1 MRTSSNHSLR
11 RHSKSHN
18 ASWRKRG
25 ASFERL
31 EPRNLMDAAGFVETN
46 LASDIPNFA
55 AHTDRDLI
63 NPWGATETPQGQFR
77 VAANGAGNAPLM
89 TAQGQEEGPAIF
101 IPAPP
106 SDPKGTV
113 SAPNGV
119 VSNTTHDFVIT
130 EGGHSAPASL
140 IFSTEDGTIA
150 AFNPDLNKTQA
161 VLAAD
166 QSSTGAVYKLV
177 TMASNTRG
185 NFLYATDFHNNKID
199 VFDKNFHKV
208 TLGSGGFGTFTDPK
222 EPAGYAPF
230 GVKSA
235 NGILFVTYAKQL
247 GPDNHD
253 DQEGPGNGL
262 IDEFDTS
269 GHFIKRFATGS
280 AVGGTAPLNSPIG
293 AALAPPGFGPNG
305 KFGGAL
311 LIGNF
316 GDSRVSAFDPATGKF
331 LGQLTDAQGHT
342 LVLNGG
348 FKETNTKGL
357 WGIAFG
363 NGQGGAATDA
373 LFFAAGINGEAD
385 GLFGKVTMA
394 TGDAP
399 DEDNLQPPSTHS
411 DDGDRKDA
419 ADGHDN
425 QNQHSHV
432 ASVSPQTAQGK
443 MAGRLADLVFEAM
456 GH

>member
-1 MRTSSNHSLR
+1 MRTSSRHSLR
-11 RHSKSHN
+11 RYSGCQN
-18 ASWRKRG
+18 ALRKTRG
-25 ASFERL
+25 ASLERL

-46 LASDIPNFA
+46 LVSDIPHFA
-55 AHTDRDLI
+55 EHTDRDLI

-77 VAANGAGNAPLM
+77 VAANGAGNAPLI
-89 TAQGQEEGPAIF
+89 TAQGEVKGPAIF

-106 SDPKGTV
+106 SDPPGTV

-119 VSNTTHDFVIT
+119 VSNTTGDFVIT
-130 EGGHSAPASL
+130 EHGRSAPASL

-150 AFNPDLNKTQA
+150 AWNPDLNKTQA

-177 TMASNTRG
+177 TLASNSQG
-185 NFLYATDFHNNKID
+185 NFLYATDFHNNKVD
-199 VFDKNFHKV
+199 VFDKNFQKV
-208 TLGSGGFGTFTDPK
+208 TLGSGGFGTFTDPN

-230 GVKSA
+230 GIKSA

-293 AALAPPGFGPNG
+293 AALAPQGYGPNG
-305 KFGGAL
+305 KFSGAL

-316 GDSRVSAFDPATGKF
+316 GDSTVSAFNPVTGEF
-331 LGQLTDAQGHT
+331 LGQFTDPQGHT
-342 LVLNGG
+342 LILNGG

-357 WGIAFG
+357 WAIAFG

-373 LFFAAGINGEAD
+373 LFFADGINGEAD

-394 TGDAP
+394 TGKTP
-399 DEDNLQPPSTHS
+399 DEDNLQPPSNHS
-411 DDGDRKDA
+411 GDGDQNDA
-419 ADGHDN
+419 SDGHGDRE
-425 QNQHSHV
+425 SHTHGG
-432 ASVSPQTAQGK
+432 SVSPQTGQAK
-443 MAGRLADLVFEAM
+443 IAGRIADLVFEAM